1 MPIRKHQGINQKT
14 GRLKKGYKYGKKLK
28 SGMRQIIKVKQKGGV
43 ITNVK
48 DINREIGSFVDLPTL
63 HNLRRQ
69 GDLRQDYKKRAFE
82 GWDKILEIHQKKFD
96 TADMKKIASIII
108 SNYNNKDLK
117 NLLEDNDRFTE
128 KTLANY
134 QSLIN
139 IINTVMTRTRQTEER
154 GYYNARYIYLE
165 IYNLKFEVMKKLA
178 TLELQTPQP
187 NLDEELILKRREKE
201 YRDLISKLMHHIHML
216 KFNPNF
222 RDFDKSPFFIKK
234 IQKLLDETMSLFHK
248 FINSHY

>member
-63 HNLRRQ
+63 HNLRKQ

-96 TADMKKIASIII
+96 KADINKLVSIII
-108 SNYNNKDLK
+108 INYNNKDLR
-117 NLLEDNDRFTE
+117 NLLEDNNRFTQN
-128 KTLANY
+128 TLENY
-134 QSLIN
+134 QNLIN
-139 IINTVMTRTRQTEER
+139 IINTVIINTRRTEEK
-154 GYYNARYIYLE
+154 GYYNARYVYLE
-165 IYNLKFEVMKKLA
+165 LYNLKFEVMKKLA

-187 NLDEELILKRREKE
+187 NLDEELILKRRERE
-201 YRDLISKLMHHIHML
+201 YRDLISKLMNHIYRL
-216 KFNPNF
+216 KFYRDF

-234 IQKLLDETMSLFHK
+234 IQKLLDETMSLYHK
-248 FINSHY
+248 FINSH